1 MTENFTVEIEG
12 KPSRLSAS
20 DTEYFAGYIPQMWDK
35 FDGMRS
41 TCLQA
46 NDSLAKV
53 ISPCLTGTNEI
64 KMPQIYEL
72 RESYKAHLWKSLY
85 SSVESMFEV
94 QGRSSKDQS
103 NAGKQKA
110 ALSDIFKKINLPLKI
125 EAGLDN
131 WIDKG
136 EFIAFISWSKRLGH
150 FRRKGVAKKISEKSG
165 IEIGGSSDNKG
176 IANSEVNN
184 GKSANSDD
192 TMQRQNSFVVVDEVV
207 YDGPDVTIISPEA
220 FVFDPSGKQKF
231 ASCPKIYRS
240 WATFTEISKNQIYS
254 NVEGLEI
261 LIEESSNSFNQG
273 ENKAVNGKNLEILE
287 FWGDISLPDGTVLEN
302 YVATVAGRSK
312 LIRFEPNPY
321 IINPFVFASFI
332 EEPASKR
339 GISPLYV
346 AMPLNNISTT
356 ILNLQIEAL
365 KLIINKPYLAPKGSL
380 CGNIKIKEGA
390 IIEYDPSLMPKEP
403 IPLDFKDALVG
414 WDFLKFFESK
424 IESSTGIYK
433 QMTGNPAV
441 AAQRTATE
449 AGGIMLSQNI
459 RLSKEVD
466 MLNLKVKLPI
476 IKKIAS
482 LTANFNFEPVE
493 VKTHSA
499 SGDVNFEII
508 DESIRQGNYDYSVND
523 GVAVLEKR
531 SRTKQTLDMIYQ
543 FASRPEIAQKIKW
556 VDLMRW
562 AFDQIGSVDP
572 SIFIAAEE
580 ELKGDAVK

>member
-1 MTENFTVEIEG
+1 MVQNFIFEKDG
-12 KPSRLSAS
+12 KERNLSAS
-20 DTEYFAGYIPQMWDK
+20 DTEYFAGYVPQLWDK
-35 FDGMRS
+35 FDSMRS
-41 TCLQA
+41 ACLQA
-46 NDSLAKV
+46 NESLAKV
-53 ISPCLTGTNEI
+53 ISPCMTSNNEI

-85 SSVESMFEV
+85 SSVESMFDV
-94 QGRSSKDQS
+94 QGRSLIDQK
-103 NAGKQKA
+103 NASKQKA

-136 EFIAFISWSKRLGH
+136 EFIAFISWSKKLGR
-150 FRRKGVAKKISEKSG
+150 FRRKGVAQNMSDA
-165 IEIGGSSDNKG
+165 SSIQFDRLGNNKD
-176 IANSEVNN
+176 ILNTEVKN
-184 GKSANSDD
+184 GKSAIANDK
-192 TMQRQNSFVVVDEVV
+192 MQRQNSFVVVDEVV
-207 YDGPDVTIISPEA
+207 YDGPDITIISPEA

-240 WATFTEISKNQIYS
+240 WATFAEIAKNPIYS
-254 NVEGLEI
+254 DFEGLEI
-261 LIEESSNSFNQG
+261 LIEENSNSFAQA

-414 WDFLKFFESK
+414 WDFLKFFETK

-441 AAQRTATE
+441 TAQRTATE

-466 MLNLKVKLPI
+466 LLNLKVKLPI

-482 LTANFNFEPVE
+482 LSANFDFEPVE
-493 VKTHSA
+493 VKIHSP

-508 DESIRQGNYDYSVND
+508 DESIRQGNYDYVVND
-523 GVAVLEKR
+523 GVAVFEKR
-531 SRTKQTLDMIYQ
+531 SRTKQTLEMVYQ
-543 FASRPEIAQKIKW
+543 FASRPEIAPKIKW
-556 VDLMRW
+556 VELMKW
-562 AFDQIGSVDP
+562 AFDQVGSVDP
-572 SIFIAAEE
+572 SMFIASEE
-580 ELKGDAVK
+580 ELKG